1 MKQFD
6 NIEEVGM
13 AITYRCVD
21 CRACFNCKKGARF
34 EALSIQEEVEQ
45 NLIEQSIYV
54 DME

>member
-6 NIEEVGM
+6 KIEEAGT

-21 CRACFNCKKGARF
+21 SRACSICKKGVRF

-45 NLIEQSIYV
+45 NLIE
-54 DME
+54 